1 MNDSAV
7 RQVADLHAMT
17 MEELR
22 GRWRELFG
30 SDPPTY
36 GRAQLIKR
44 LAYRLQEL
52 AFGGLSEGTGKR
64 LRALARE
71 HDGDSGAPRRRS
83 SQAGPVAGTRL
94 IREWDGRRHEVTVTR
109 NGFEYQGRPYRS
121 LSAIARA
128 ITGTPWNGP
137 AFFGLRKRRRS

>member
-1 MNDSAV
+1 MKDSAV
-7 RQVADLHAMT
+7 RQVADLHAMS

-22 GRWRELFG
+22 GRWRDLFG
-30 SDPPTY
+30 PGPPAY

-52 AFGGLSEGTGKR
+52 AFGGLSEETGKR

-71 HDGDSGAPRRRS
+71 HGGDSGAPRRRP
-83 SQAGPVAGTRL
+83 SQAGPVPGTRL

-109 NGFEYQGRPYRS
+109 DGFEYDGRPYRS

-128 ITGTPWNGP
+128 ITGTQWNGP
-137 AFFGLRKRRRS
+137 AFFGLRQRGRS

>member
-7 RQVADLHAMT
+7 RQVADLRAMS

-30 SDPPTY
+30 SEPPAY

-52 AFGGLSEGTGKR
+52 AFGGLSEETGKR
-64 LRALARE
+64 LRALARK
-71 HDGDSGAPRRRS
+71 HDGDSGVPRRRS

-109 NGFEYQGRPYRS
+109 EGFEYDGQPYRS